1 MEVTELV
8 DKTKI
13 TLTEE
18 METLLIPL
26 YAKAVGSQ
34 QPNSIFVDTKAQE
47 ILTQV
52 EYDFGKLKTPTKTV
66 VMMGLRAKKLDDVT
80 RAFLDRHP
88 QGVVLHLG
96 CGLDSRCL
104 RVDRRQADWTDL
116 DMPPVIDLRRHFY
129 SEDGH
134 YHMIGSSVT
143 DLAWIDAVEAHAHP
157 VLVVAEGLLMYLRED
172 DVKALVLKL
181 KERFPGCELVADV
194 FSVLTARRV
203 GGHPGIKKTGAHVHW
218 GIDNARDI
226 EQWADGIRLQEE
238 WTFDQAEEIN
248 RLGLGYRLAFKMA
261 GLIPA
266 ARIAHR
272 IVHFRLS

>member
-1 MEVTELV
+1 MN

-26 YAKAVGSQ
+26 YSKAVESQ
-34 QPNSIFVDTKAQE
+34 QPNAFFVDTKAQE

-52 EYDFGKLKTPTKTV
+52 EYDFGKLKTPRKTT
-66 VMMGLRAKKLDDVT
+66 VMMALRAKKLDDDT
-80 RAFLDRHP
+80 HAFLDRHP

-104 RVDRRQADWTDL
+104 RVDRGQANWYDL

-129 SEDGH
+129 TEDDH

-143 DLAWIDAVEAHAHP
+143 DLAWIDAVDARGRP
-157 VLVVAEGLLMYLRED
+157 VLVMAEGLLMYLREE

-181 KERFPGCELVADV
+181 KGHFSNCELVADV
-194 FSVLTARRV
+194 FSVLTARNV
-203 GGHPGIKKTGAHVHW
+203 GGHPGIQKTGASVHW
-218 GIDNARDI
+218 GIDDARDI

-238 WTFDQAEEIN
+238 WSFGDAAEIVQ
-248 RLGLGYRLAFKMA
+248 LGLGYRLAFKLSS
-261 GLIPA
+261 LIPA
-266 ARIAHR
+266 ARSAHR